1 MSQSREKERKD
12 IRKIFMAEKS
22 KRTKSYEKFG
32 WKASSDLNV
41 YLPIKMHRNDTL
53 RTEKFG
59 TCIFN
64 WLEESYSVF
73 LDSLINYSAW
83 I

>member
-1 MSQSREKERKD
+1 MSQSKEKERKD
-12 IRKIFMAEKS
+12 IKKIFMAEKS
-22 KRTKSYEKFG
+22 KRKKSYEKFG
-32 WKASSDLNV
+32 WKACSDLNV

-64 WLEESYSVF
+64 WLETSDSVF
-73 LDSLINYSAW
+73 FDSLINYPVW